1 MIVIIDITIFNQV
14 KNDKNS
20 LELQL
25 EACKAEI
32 KMTEVERPL
41 QQVGTKMIK
50 TKTMLAL
57 MMSSMI

>member
-41 QQVGTKMIK
+41 QQVGTKMI
-50 TKTMLAL
+50 
-57 MMSSMI
+57 